1 MILIKYINIM
11 RSFHLLCCILFF
23 ISGRNGFTMNT
34 NDSILSVI
42 TFDNDKFFELNKN
55 DMEKLSWDK
64 LPDFDGIVINSPD
77 CRWALQNRP
86 LMGTSKPA
94 TFQVKYIVL
103 HLLFRFIVQPI
114 TFPFNCKHV
123 SIFKESVQNRCSG
136 SSIT

>member
-1 MILIKYINIM
+1 MIFKEGLYN
-11 RSFHLLCCILFF
+11 
-23 ISGRNGFTMNT
+23 
-34 NDSILSVI
+34 
-42 TFDNDKFFELNKN
+42 FEK
-55 DMEKLSWDK
+55 
-64 LPDFDGIVINSPD
+64 VINMLKHD

-123 SIFKESVQNRCSG
+123 S
-136 SSIT
+136 